1 MCKDKMCPLHESCY
15 RYNAIPNE
23 HIQYYGHF
31 QYDKYK
37 QCEYYI
43 PTSPRPNDVWYCSGC
58 GETDRNKRCLGCRT
72 SV

>member
-1 MCKDKMCPLHESCY
+1 MKCWRVKMVDIAMCKDKMCPLHESCY

-43 PTSPRPNDVWYCSGC
+43 PI
-58 GETDRNKRCLGCRT
+58 GEHGKTIRT
-72 SV
+72 ENTM